1 MPMVA
6 QGRERALKL
15 GQPLARKLPYCCS
28 HAPAAVNQ
36 GPGRA
41 RMELMADAAL
51 CRAGEL
57 GKLESPVCQCR
68 GHSGWNLVGMA
79 RAPGAQLGLQA
90 GGRCEVT

>member
-15 GQPLARKLPYCCS
+15 GQPLALKLPYCRS

-41 RMELMADAAL
+41 RMELIADAAL
-51 CRAGEL
+51 YRAGEL
-57 GKLESPVCQCR
+57 GKLESPR
-68 GHSGWNLVGMA
+68 
-79 RAPGAQLGLQA
+79 P
-90 GGRCEVT
+90 